1 MVLGMRVPD
10 EKGVAIHLG
19 PESCDGGGND
29 AERSVDRGAD
39 GPAIEPRKMPLR
51 SADVVEDGGRQH
63 GADRQREGCTGSARS
78 KTPSTSVRT
87 MHGNREIPKP
97 PATMVSQDASGR
109 PIGRTPTMDG
119 LGKSDRSVVPG
130 KPPNKVGQQATAE
143 AVEGRG
149 LAKGN
154 SGRTAA
160 LRTQSRDGASSGL
173 DRVREV
179 ARRDKKVRFT
189 ALLHHVDV
197 ERLRQ
202 AYFRLKRDAAPGVDG
217 VTWRQYG
224 ERLEESLRDLHNRL
238 HRGTYRATP
247 SRRTYIPKADGR
259 QRPLGIAALEDKIVQ
274 RAVVE
279 VLNAIYEED
288 FLGFSYG
295 FRPGRSQHAALDALA
310 VGLEQCNVRWVL
322 DADIRGFFDTI
333 NHEWLVKFVEHRIGD
348 RRVVRLIHKW
358 LAAGVMEDGRWTEC
372 EQGTPQGATISPLLA
387 NLYLH
392 YVLDLWVHHHW
403 RKKRARGKVIL
414 VRYADDFVMG
424 FEHREDAEQ
433 MQKELGER
441 LAKFGLQ
448 LHPDKT
454 RLIEFGR
461 YAVANRQARG
471 EGKPETFDFLG
482 FTHICGK
489 TRKGWYNLR
498 RQTTR
503 KRLTAKLHAVKTE
516 MQRRRHDPIPD
527 QGRWLAAVVRGYD
540 QYHAIPG
547 NLPAL
552 VTFRT
557 EVRRRWQQALRRR
570 SQNDRTT
577 RRRMRRLVRRYL
589 SEPRILHPYPDA
601 RFRLTRGR
609 SRMR

>member
-1 MVLGMRVPD
+1 
-10 EKGVAIHLG
+10 
-19 PESCDGGGND
+19 
-29 AERSVDRGAD
+29 
-39 GPAIEPRKMPLR
+39 
-51 SADVVEDGGRQH
+51 
-63 GADRQREGCTGSARS
+63 
-78 KTPSTSVRT
+78 
-87 MHGNREIPKP
+87 MHGNREIPEP
-97 PATMVSQDASGR
+97 PAAMVPQDAPRR
-109 PIGRTPTMDG
+109 PKSRTSAMDG
-119 LGKSDRSVVPG
+119 SGKSDRSVVPG
-130 KPPNKVGQQATAE
+130 KLPNKVGSLATAE
-143 AVEGRG
+143 AAEGRD

-154 SGRTAA
+154 SGRTAVF
-160 LRTQSRDGASSGL
+160 RTQGREGTGSGL

-189 ALLHHVDV
+189 ALLHHVNI

-224 ERLEESLRDLHNRL
+224 EQLEDNLRDLHDRL

-259 QRPLGIAALEDKIVQ
+259 QRPLGIAALEDKVVQ

-295 FRPGRSQHAALDALA
+295 FRPGRSQHQALDALA
-310 VGLEQCNVRWVL
+310 VGLEKCNVRWVL

-333 NHEWLVKFVEHRIGD
+333 NHEWLVKFVEHRIAD
-348 RRVVRLIHKW
+348 RRIVRLIHKW
-358 LAAGVMEDGRWTEC
+358 LAAGVMEDGRWTESA
-372 EQGTPQGATISPLLA
+372 EGTPQGATVSPLLA
-387 NLYLH
+387 NVYLH

-403 RKKRARGKVIL
+403 RKKRARGNVIL
-414 VRYADDFVMG
+414 VRFADDFVIG
-424 FEHREDAEQ
+424 FEHREDAERMRQ
-433 MQKELGER
+433 ELGER

-461 YAVANRQARG
+461 YAAANRGERG

-482 FTHICGK
+482 FTHICGT

-503 KRLTAKLHAVKTE
+503 KRLTAKLREVKTE
-516 MQRRRHDPIPD
+516 LRRRCHDSIPD

-557 EVRRRWQQALRRR
+557 EVRRRWQMALRRR
-570 SQNDRTT
+570 SQHDRTN
-577 RRRMRRLVRRYL
+577 RRKMRRLVRRYL
-589 SEPRILHPYPDA
+589 PKPCILHPYPDA
-601 RFRLTRGR
+601 RFRLTRGK